1 MPAPTNAI
9 TSADI
14 QYGLTQEFVANF
26 NQDVNQLMSLMGII
40 APEPVGAGYT
50 LQQHKVTGS
59 LSNQGKAATNAATEG
74 TSGSGY
80 VEGDLVALSKY
91 AVTSTTVEKAKIR
104 PYRKLTTAQ
113 AIAEHGMEWAVVR
126 TDAKMQADV
135 RDDIMAEF
143 FSFLGNG
150 TGTAKGKDLQA
161 ALAYGDAKLGDAL
174 EGNHDKPV
182 STLHFVN
189 RTDIADY
196 LSHATVTTQTAFG
209 LTYIENFLGIQN
221 IFVTSK
227 VAPKTVYVT
236 DAANL
241 HVYAQDFSELARAG
255 LSYEVGDS
263 GLIGVNHNSLYDHV
277 SVETNVLTGMVL
289 FPEVTDYVVKSTVS
303 AS

>member
-26 NQDVNQLMSLMGII
+26 NQDVNQLMDLMGII
-40 APEPVGAGYT
+40 EPEPVGAGYT
-50 LQQHKVTGS
+50 LEQHKVTGS
-59 LSNQGKAATNAATEG
+59 LSNQGKAATEG

-174 EGNHDKPV
+174 EGNHDNPV

-196 LSHATVTTQTAFG
+196 LAHATVTTQTAFG
-209 LTYIENFLGIQN
+209 MTYIESFLGVQN
-221 IFVTSK
+221 IFVTNK
-227 VAPKTVYVT
+227 VAAGTVYVT

-241 HVYAQDFSELARAG
+241 HAYAQDFSELARAG

-289 FPEVTDYVVKSTVS
+289 FPEVTDYVVKSTIS